1 MLGRGEGEGEERERR
16 DIVERRGQREAENNV
31 LIK

>member
-16 DIVERRGQREAENNV
+16 DIVVRRGQREAENNV